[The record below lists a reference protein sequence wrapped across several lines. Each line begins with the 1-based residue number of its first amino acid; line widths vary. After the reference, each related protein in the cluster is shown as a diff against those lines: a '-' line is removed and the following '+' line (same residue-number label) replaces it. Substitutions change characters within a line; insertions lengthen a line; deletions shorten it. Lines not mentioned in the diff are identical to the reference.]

1 MGRKKNPKAEK
12 AKRNL
17 AYARLHKKS
26 TRPSRPFRP
35 RPAAAP
41 APATAPAGG
50 EATPAPVEA

>member
-26 TRPSRPFRP
+26 TRPARSFRP
-35 RPAAAP
+35 RPAAPAPVATTPAPTTEAP
-41 APATAPAGG
+41 APA
-50 EATPAPVEA
+50 EA

>member
-26 TRPSRPFRP
+26 TRPARSFRP
-35 RPAAAP
+35 RPAAPAPVATATEAP
-41 APATAPAGG
+41 APA
-50 EATPAPVEA
+50 EA